1 MIHNRLKELLKHK
14 RYTQKEFGILLG
26 FSAQQVTDM
35 INGRKTVTPEIAL
48 QIEDKLGINP
58 VWLIFG
64 RGEMIEAKMDL
75 GVEKLS
81 NSEKYGTEDAD
92 EILKQKE
99 KIKAEIM
106 QEVKELLKN
115 SKNTSE

>member
-1 MIHNRLKELLKHK
+1 MIHERLRKALKYKKYTHKEA
-14 RYTQKEFGILLG
+14 GILLG
-26 FSAQQVTDM
+26 FTETKVRDLANDRQ
-35 INGRKTVTPEIAL
+35 KLTPEIAL

-64 RGEMIEAKMDL
+64 RGDMIEAKMDL
-75 GVEKLS
+75 GDKKLS
-81 NSEKYGTEDAD
+81 NSEKYGTEDAE